1 MGRGLLLNEN
11 DILTAEN
18 AVLGVCLCD
27 ALLWGTVLNTLHESD
42 LAGDASRAI
51 LHAARMLDAEGKT
64 PDAPAVADMV
74 QQDGI
79 GRGYLMQLMEVAC
92 APATLDQNIAAIK
105 RSTHLRALAQLGERI
120 VERVHSGEEPNCIAG
135 DAARALDEIDSNG
148 GGELIDGTAAALD
161 FYNAYDQRASGHS
174 VCVPVGIRGLDT
186 LFGGGMLNNGLYI
199 MAARPG
205 CCKTTLALQIADK
218 VAQNTGGV
226 LFVTLE
232 MDATQ
237 LTARRVARATG
248 IPSNRLLMGT
258 LTEPEMARV
267 TQEFKR
273 LNRSPFYLN
282 KAVRCSVSDV
292 RALARQIKELRLVV
306 IDYLGLLK
314 PEGKHASRYEEITA
328 ISGDLKALARSLGVP
343 VLCLA
348 QLNRASEQRSDKR
361 PSLADLRDS
370 GAIEQDADAVLL
382 LHRED
387 MYWKERPDEGQP
399 VTVECILAKHRHGAV
414 GTVTLAL
421 DLQCGLFVEYRR

>member
-1 MGRGLLLNEN
+1 M
-11 DILTAEN
+11 
-18 AVLGVCLCD
+18 
-27 ALLWGTVLNTLHESD
+27 
-42 LAGDASRAI
+42 
-51 LHAARMLDAEGKT
+51 
-64 PDAPAVADMV
+64 
-74 QQDGI
+74 
-79 GRGYLMQLMEVAC
+79 
-92 APATLDQNIAAIK
+92 
-105 RSTHLRALAQLGERI
+105 
-120 VERVHSGEEPNCIAG
+120 
-135 DAARALDEIDSNG
+135 
-148 GGELIDGTAAALD
+148 
-161 FYNAYDQRASGHS
+161 
-174 VCVPVGIRGLDT
+174 PVGIAGLDT

-205 CCKTTLALQIADK
+205 CCKTTLALQIADT
-218 VAQNTGGV
+218 VAQNAGGV

-258 LTEPEMARV
+258 LTEPEMERV

-292 RALARQIKELRLVV
+292 RALARQVKDLRLVV

-348 QLNRASEQRSDKR
+348 QLNRASELRQDKR

-370 GAIEQDADAVLL
+370 GAIEQDADGVLL
-382 LHRED
+382 LYRED
-387 MYWKERPDEGQP
+387 MYWAERPDEGQP

-414 GTVTLAL
+414 GAVTLAL
-421 DLQCGLFVEYRR
+421 DLQTGLLVEIRK

>member
-1 MGRGLLLNEN
+1 MNEN

-18 AVLGVCLCD
+18 AVLGACLCD
-27 ALLWGTVLNTLHESD
+27 APLWGTVLNALHETD

-64 PDAPAVADMV
+64 PDAPAVADLV
-74 QQDGI
+74 QQDGVE
-79 GRGYLMQLMEVAC
+79 RGYLMQLMDVAC
-92 APATLDQNIAAIK
+92 APAALDQNIAAIK
-105 RSTHLRALAQLGERI
+105 RSTRLRALSRLGESI
-120 VERVHSGEEPNCIAG
+120 VERAHSGDEPNSIAG
-135 DAARALDEIDSNG
+135 DAAKALDELDSSG
-148 GGELIDGTAAALD
+148 GDLIDGTAAALD
-161 FYNAYDQRASGHS
+161 FYNAYDQRTSGHS
-174 VCVPVGIRGLDT
+174 VCVPVGISGLDT
-186 LFGGGMLNNGLYI
+186 LFGGGLLNNGLYI

-205 CCKTTLALQIADK
+205 CCKTTLALQIADT
-218 VAQNTGGV
+218 VAQNAGGV

-258 LTEPEMARV
+258 LTDREMERV

-348 QLNRASEQRSDKR
+348 QLNRASEQRQDKR

-370 GAIEQDADAVLL
+370 GAIEQDADGVLL

-387 MYWKERPDEGQP
+387 LYWAERPDEGQP

-421 DLQCGLFVEYRR
+421 DLQCGLFVECRR